1 MPSIP
6 LSNQI
11 CQKLSLVLESLTLV
25 NGTAI
30 ASVAYPRKRGVTQDP
45 PPFYSSYLINHKVK
59 SIQSSTQIHP
69 LIFIPTFVTLIHN
82 QFKVYQKPLNNC
94 LTLQDILYSVTRLT
108 FLNCQSCP
116 ALGKSLQFLHIALRI
131 KSSSLAWF
139 MRLTS
144 ISLLPTSPVFLLRIS
159 CSNHKGLC
167 SSKTW
172 CSLSTLGLQTHP
184 ITSHISPPV
193 TT

>member
-1 MPSIP
+1 MVPRSLLLPILENWCHTRPSSLLFFISYQSQSQVYSIFH
-6 LSNQI
+6 SN
-11 CQKLSLVLESLTLV
+11 
-25 NGTAI
+25 
-30 ASVAYPRKRGVTQDP
+30 P
-45 PPFYSSYLINHKVK
+45 
-59 SIQSSTQIHP
+59 STYFHP
-69 LIFIPTFVTLIHN
+69 YFVTLIHN

-131 KSSSLAWF
+131 KSNSLAWF

-144 ISLLPTSPVFLLRIS
+144 ISLLPTSPVFLFRIS

-167 SSKTW
+167 SSKT
-172 CSLSTLGLQTHP
+172 
-184 ITSHISPPV
+184 
-193 TT
+193 